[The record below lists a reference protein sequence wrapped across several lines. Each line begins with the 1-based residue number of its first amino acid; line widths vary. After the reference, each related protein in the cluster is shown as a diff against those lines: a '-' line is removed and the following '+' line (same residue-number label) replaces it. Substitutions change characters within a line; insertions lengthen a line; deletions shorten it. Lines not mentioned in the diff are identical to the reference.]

1 MGLFDLPAGDY
12 TWRAQKVGDAYADP
26 MMKLV
31 VHPATDGTMEA
42 LEALEGEA
50 GELMEGACTDVK
62 AGETITP
69 GETCYNLVFDAA
81 AAETTFVVRPTDDGQ
96 EPHALSGVS
105 VFIGAAVFL
114 ATKPGYGT
122 QGLLLAFSGGVYV
135 YVAAT
140 EAAHTFLHKPLS
152 ICMKFGVFICFA
164 IGAVAIG
171 LVLLDHSHCSGDQD
185 KLEDPHAGHNH

>member
-1 MGLFDLPAGDY
+1 MHRWGAIFELHKGEDY
-12 TWRAQKVGDAYADP
+12 TWRAQKVDNAYADP

-96 EPHALSGVS
+96 EPHEAFFAFFAEHVPTEFENDMHYLQDAA
-105 VFIGAAVFL
+105 GADVEPCAEIKFRGASPL
-114 ATKPGYGT
+114 A
-122 QGLLLAFSGGVYV
+122 AES
-135 YVAAT
+135 
-140 EAAHTFLHKPLS
+140 
-152 ICMKFGVFICFA
+152 
-164 IGAVAIG
+164 
-171 LVLLDHSHCSGDQD
+171 
-185 KLEDPHAGHNH
+185 

>member
-1 MGLFDLPAGDY
+1 MRLLRSRSTHRWGAIFELHKGEDY
-12 TWRAQKVGDAYADP
+12 TWRAQKVDNAYADP

-96 EPHALSGVS
+96 EPHEAFFAFFAEHVPTEFENDMHYLQDAA
-105 VFIGAAVFL
+105 GADVEPCAEIKFRG
-114 ATKPGYGT
+114 A
-122 QGLLLAFSGGVYV
+122 S
-135 YVAAT
+135 
-140 EAAHTFLHKPLS
+140 PLT
-152 ICMKFGVFICFA
+152 A
-164 IGAVAIG
+164 
-171 LVLLDHSHCSGDQD
+171 
-185 KLEDPHAGHNH
+185 ERP